1 MASTAAPPESP
12 GTPELSQPDTALLNE
27 HAHTVLPRRRG
38 VLPGSRARSEQS
50 HSLAAGWMQ
59 ARRQVYVLLA
69 AVYTFVVLRTAW
81 LGDDA
86 FITFRVVDNFVN
98 GYGLR
103 WNVAERV
110 QVYTNPLWMF
120 LLSGFYWF
128 TREIYYT
135 SIFVSVGV
143 SVIAVSIFLFG
154 VARTLEQGM
163 LGVLIL
169 ILSKAFV
176 DFSAC
181 GLENPLTYL
190 LIVAFWLPYTRPD
203 MTPRRFLAL
212 ALIGGLA
219 GVNRMDTLLL
229 FAPPLLAA
237 FWEVRS
243 WRAFALGFLAF
254 LPFWAWEVF
263 SVIYYGFPFPNTAYA
278 KIATGVPTLDVVRQ
292 GLFYLL
298 NSICADP
305 LTLVVVCSAVVW
317 AFLAREWRACFG
329 VAGMMLYIAYVIWIG
344 GDFMSG
350 RFLAAPLMAAVCIL
364 ATLRTPPASVA
375 WLGFAP
381 VVLLLG
387 FAAPYPTLLTDL
399 NYGNS
404 RKDRGDPRG
413 VSDERAFYYQDTG
426 LLQAARNKQMPTYV
440 WAQEGRRLRDH
451 GAPTLVFGAV
461 GMRGYFAGPRH
472 HIIDRFAL
480 GDPLL
485 ARLPLG
491 GPDAPWRIGHFNR
504 TPPPGYVESATEGRN
519 RFPDKRLGDYYDRLC
534 TIIRG
539 PIFRW
544 HRFPVI
550 WKMNTGAYNYL
561 IERYLTEPPEVPLAQ
576 LSAPVRDATVW
587 NVPGATVLS
596 PAGIMVDLGEVR
608 RFSFL
613 DVSLDHNDGYR
624 ITYLRNGRVVGEQ
637 ESPAQIHKQVGIWLR
652 RLAVPAAVA
661 ADGAD
666 RIWVKPVRGDGM
678 YSVGHLRLIEA
689 TPAAASPASRPSR
702 ANTLAG

>member
-1 MASTAAPPESP
+1 MEAEAA
-12 GTPELSQPDTALLNE
+12 LS
-27 HAHTVLPRRRG
+27 
-38 VLPGSRARSEQS
+38 SRPLGRSARHQ
-50 HSLAAGWMQ
+50 L
-59 ARRQVYVLLA
+59 YVLLL
-69 AVYTFVVLRTAW
+69 AVYALAVLRSAW
-81 LGDDA
+81 VCDDA

-98 GYGLR
+98 GHGLR

-163 LGVLIL
+163 LGVLVL

-176 DFSAC
+176 DYSAS

-190 LIVAFWLPYTRPD
+190 LIVAFWLLYTRPG
-203 MTPRRFLAL
+203 MTPKGIFGL

-237 FWEVRS
+237 FLEVRS
-243 WRAFALGFLAF
+243 WRALGLGLVAF

-263 SVIYYGFPFPNTAYA
+263 SLIYYGFPFPNTAYA
-278 KIATGVPTLDVVRQ
+278 KIATGAPALEVVRQ

-317 AFLAREWRACFG
+317 AFLAREWRQCLAAGG
-329 VAGMMLYIAYVIWIG
+329 VLLYIAYVIWIG

-350 RFLAAPLMAAVCIL
+350 RFLAAPLMAAVCVV
-364 ATLRTPPASVA
+364 ATLRTPPAPVA
-375 WLGFAP
+375 WLACLP

-387 FAAPYPTLLTDL
+387 FAAPYPTLLADV
-399 NYGNS
+399 NYGKG
-404 RKDRGDPRG
+404 RTDRWDPRG
-413 VSDERAFYYQDTG
+413 IADERAYYYQDTG
-426 LLQAARNKQMPTYV
+426 LLLACRNKQMPTHV

-451 GAPTLVFGAV
+451 RTPTLVFGAV

-472 HIIDRFAL
+472 YIIDRFAL

-504 TPPPGYVESATEGRN
+504 TPPPGYVESVTEGHN
-519 RFPDKRLGDYYDRLC
+519 RFSDKRLAEYYDRLC

-539 PIFRW
+539 PIFSW
-544 HRFPVI
+544 DRFAVI

-561 IERYLTEPPEVPLAQ
+561 IERYFTEPPHVPLAQ

-587 NVPGATVLS
+587 NAPGATVLS
-596 PAGIMVDLGEVR
+596 PAGIVVDLGEVR
-608 RFSFL
+608 RVSIL
-613 DVSLDHNDGYR
+613 EVSLDHNDDYR
-624 ITYLRNGRVVGEQ
+624 ITYLRHGQCVAEQ
-637 ESPAQIHKQVGIWLR
+637 DSPAQIHTQVGIWLR
-652 RLAVPAAVA
+652 RVTVPLSVP

-666 RIWVKPVRGDGM
+666 RIWIKPMRGDGM
-678 YSVGHLRLIEA
+678 CSIGHLRLIEA
-689 TPAAASPASRPSR
+689 TPAAASPASKPSR
-702 ANTLAG
+702 ANTPAG